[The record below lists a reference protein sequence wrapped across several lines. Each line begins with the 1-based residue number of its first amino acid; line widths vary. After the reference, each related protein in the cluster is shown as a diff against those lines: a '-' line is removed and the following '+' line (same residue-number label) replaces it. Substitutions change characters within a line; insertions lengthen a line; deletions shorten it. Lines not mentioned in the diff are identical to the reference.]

1 MSYSNLALVI
11 PALNPTQKLLELL
24 NDLNEWS
31 GPIVVINDGS
41 TKLAQPVFS
50 ETASLGAIVL
60 QHDVNRGK
68 GAALKTAFSYC
79 LNNYPSLI
87 GCVTADADGQH
98 TANDIFQVAGQ
109 LISTPTKL
117 ILGCRDFSK
126 KGVPLRSFIGN
137 RSMSLLFRMSGL
149 SISDTQTGLRGIPSS
164 LWETLISVPG
174 ERYEYE
180 TNMLF
185 AAHRKGISFIE
196 VPIRTIYIENNET
209 SHFHPFT
216 DTLRIIS
223 PLLRFALSSLISSL
237 VDLFAFIALMHLPS
251 FNHSY
256 QIWFATFIA
265 RFLSSCF
272 NYICNSQ
279 LVFRTSQK
287 LGSLKRYT
295 MLCILQAIVSAAMVS
310 SLASFIHT
318 PTLILKVIVDTILF
332 FVSFF
337 LQRFW
342 VFSARNDVAKNG
354 RSKK

>member
-11 PALNPTQKLLELL
+11 PALNPTQELL
-24 NDLNEWS
+24 HLLGNLDEWD

-41 TKLAQPVFS
+41 AKSAQPVFS
-50 ETASLGAIVL
+50 EASSLGAIVL
-60 QHDVNRGK
+60 QHKVNKGK
-68 GAALKTAFSYC
+68 GAALKTALAYC
-79 LNNYPSLI
+79 LNNYPLLI

-98 TANDIFQVAGQ
+98 TVSDILRVAGR
-109 LISTPTKL
+109 LISSPTEL
-117 ILGCRDFSK
+117 ILGCRDFSQK
-126 KGVPLRSFIGN
+126 DIPLRSFLGN
-137 RSMSLLFRMSGL
+137 RSMSLLFRMCGL

-185 AAHRKGISFIE
+185 AAHRRRVSFVE
-196 VPIRTIYIENNET
+196 VPIQTIYIENNGT
-209 SHFHPFT
+209 SHFQPFK

-223 PLLRFALSSLISSL
+223 PLLRFALSSLASSL
-237 VDLFAFIALMHLPS
+237 VDLVAFSAIMQLPL
-251 FNHSY
+251 FNHASL
-256 QIWFATFIA
+256 IWFATVIA
-265 RFLSSCF
+265 RFLSACF

-279 LVFRTSQK
+279 LVFSVQK
-287 LGSLKRYT
+287 KHGSLKKYT
-295 MLCILQAIVSAAMVS
+295 ILCIIQAILSAVMVS
-310 SLASFIHT
+310 SLASFIRISA
-318 PTLILKVIVDTILF
+318 LILKVIVDTILF

-342 VFSARNDVAKNG
+342 VFAARNDVAKNG